1 MSLVETEWLEKN
13 LDSVKIIDCSWH
25 MPQTKR
31 NGFDEY
37 KKQHIPNTIFFDL
50 DDNSK
55 KNTNLPHMLIEI
67 NNWEKIISKMGIKND
82 DKIIIYDNSDV
93 ISSCRCWFN
102 FIYFGHDPKLI
113 HVLNGGLKKWI
124 KEKRKI
130 TNDSTDIQISN
141 YKSFEKKELVKN
153 KKLIDENINTQKFKV
168 IDARSKERFEGKV
181 SEPRKG
187 LRSGNIKNSF
197 CIPFNLCLNDDKTF
211 KNKEELKNV
220 FQSCLKNINEKNIV
234 FSCGSGVTAC
244 VLALAFS
251 LINDVT
257 SSLGSIWP
265 VGGRLAEA
273 SAMSTRGFVTSMWW
287 VKYSATSSEKTDHVQ
302 ARSAVFEID

>member
-1 MSLVETEWLEKN
+1 MSLVDTNWLEENINK
-13 LDSVKIIDCSWH
+13 VKIIDCSWH

-37 KKQHIPNTIFFDL
+37 QKEHITNAIFFDL
-50 DDNSK
+50 DKNSNQ
-55 KNTNLPHMLIEI
+55 NTDLPHML
-67 NNWEKIISKMGIKND
+67 NDLNSWEKIMNEMGINNND
-82 DKIIIYDNSDV
+82 EIVIYDNSDV
-93 ISSCRCWFN
+93 ISSCRCWYNLIF
-102 FIYFGHDPKLI
+102 FGHNPNLV
-113 HVLNGGLKKWI
+113 HVLDGGFKKWKIENKSTDNNSISI
-124 KEKRKI
+124 KE
-130 TNDSTDIQISN
+130 SN
-141 YKSFEKKELVKN
+141 YKAFEKKELVKN

-244 VLALAFS
+244 VLALAYS
-251 LINDVT
+251 LINDKYHPCIYD
-257 SSLGSIWP
+257 GSW
-265 VGGRLAEA
+265 AEY
-273 SAMSTRGFVTSMWW
+273 G
-287 VKYSATSSEKTDHVQ
+287 
-302 ARSAVFEID
+302 II

>member
-1 MSLVETEWLEKN
+1 MSLIETKWLEKN

-37 KKQHIPNTIFFDL
+37 KKQHIPNAIFFDL

-55 KNTNLPHMLIEI
+55 KNTDLPHMLIEK
-67 NNWEKIISKMGIKND
+67 NNWDKIVSKMGIKNN

-113 HVLNGGLKKWI
+113 HILNGGLKKWI

-130 TNDSTDIQISN
+130 TNNLTDIQISN

-153 KKLIDENINTQKFKV
+153 KQLIDENINIQKFKV

-197 CIPFNLCLNDDKTF
+197 CIPFNLCLNEDKTF

-220 FQSCLKNINEKNIV
+220 FQSCLENINEKNIV

-244 VLALAFS
+244 VLALAYS
-251 LINDVT
+251 LINDKYHPCIYD
-257 SSLGSIWP
+257 GSW
-265 VGGRLAEA
+265 AEY
-273 SAMSTRGFVTSMWW
+273 G
-287 VKYSATSSEKTDHVQ
+287 
-302 ARSAVFEID
+302 II